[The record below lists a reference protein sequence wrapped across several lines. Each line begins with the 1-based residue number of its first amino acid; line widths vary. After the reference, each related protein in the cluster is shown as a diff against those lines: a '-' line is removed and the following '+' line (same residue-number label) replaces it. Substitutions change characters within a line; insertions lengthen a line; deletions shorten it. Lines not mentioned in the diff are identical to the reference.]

1 MSEGLGLG
9 SFAGGLLGGLGTGS
23 MLKQAFGKTPTGN
36 LIDTEKPIS
45 NTIAGAAGVNAA
57 VGSGALIGNN
67 SAGGA
72 QAMLD
77 DGGDTAG
84 GVAGMTSGLPV
95 LGASLLGDNTSDNKK
110 PAGNWTFL
118 SNLLNGGE

>member
-1 MSEGLGLG
+1 MSIGLGLG

-23 MLKQAFGKTPTGN
+23 MLKQAFGKTPAGG
-36 LIDTEKPIS
+36 LIDTEKPLS

-67 SAGGA
+67 SAGGV

-77 DGGDTAG
+77 DGGNTAG
-84 GVAGMTSGLPV
+84 GVGGMTSGLPV
-95 LGASLLGDNTSDNKK
+95 LGASLLGDNTGDSKK
-110 PAGNWTFL
+110 TTGNWTFI

>member
-1 MSEGLGLG
+1 MSIGLGLG

-23 MLKQAFGKTPTGN
+23 MLKQAFGKTPAGS
-36 LIDTEKPIS
+36 LIDTEKPLS

-67 SAGGA
+67 SAGGV
-72 QAMLD
+72 QAMLN
-77 DGGDTAG
+77 DGGNTAG
-84 GVAGMTSGLPV
+84 GVGGMTSGLPV
-95 LGASLLGDNTSDNKK
+95 LGASLLGDNTGDSKK
-110 PAGNWTFL
+110 TTGNWTFL